1 MSDSIPNKAALA
13 RHVLVQVP
21 HDVLAAGVRGF
32 QQWVID
38 TEKATAD
45 IKEEYKNLVHQ
56 EFQGADEVERL
67 RSSVALAQKN
77 LNSVEEELKSCKAK
91 DRTRLNRTRKE
102 TAQALAE
109 CEKTYNER
117 HSGLITLRGRI
128 RDVQTE
134 LAKHPDPW
142 VLLLCTEWL
151 CRPTKHADFLT
162 GQIVGQQPELPF
174 NADRVLWRQC
184 ARLAILHDKALPDEE
199 LRTAD
204 GILDGAKVDD
214 VWVRMTMSWE
224 VWGPVLQADLNWVK
238 AGRGTET
245 KNEANPTE
253 KKLPKIGQ
261 TEPPKPTIHPLIN
274 CNWTCP
280 NLDRLH
286 QIDQNPTR
294 KGIEGNKTLLKRLKE
309 FLTRHDRRDI
319 AETLS
324 LEDGRIKTTL
334 PHRSIFPQESS
345 E

>member
-1 MSDSIPNKAALA
+1 
-13 RHVLVQVP
+13 VP

-174 NADRVLWRQC
+174 NADRVLWVQC
-184 ARLAILHDKALPDEE
+184 ARLAILHDRALPDEE
-199 LRTAD
+199 LRMAD
-204 GILDGAKVDD
+204 GILDGAKVND
-214 VWVRMTMSWE
+214 VWARMTKSWE
-224 VWGPVLQADLNWVK
+224 VWGPILRSDLDWVK
-238 AGRGTET
+238 ADL
-245 KNEANPTE
+245 AA
-253 KKLPKIGQ
+253 KLPA
-261 TEPPKPTIHPLIN
+261 PLANVIVVGITQ
-274 CNWTCP
+274 WRTGKSR
-280 NLDRLH
+280 NLMQDLL
-286 QIDQNPTR
+286 DDYPR
-294 KGIEGNKTLLKRLKE
+294 KGVTVKPRSHGRNQPKE
-309 FLTRHDRRDI
+309 LRRALRDTYKLPQVAAAI
-319 AETLS
+319 QSVKGRTGTCVLTLS
-324 LEDGRIKTTL
+324 HDEIKA
-334 PHRSIFPQESS
+334 
-345 E
+345 